1 MYTFI
6 SMLLLFYDILSFLLF
21 SRNLHEH
28 HFRSFNEKVVEG
40 IGAAH
45 VDLFVVL
52 RPLNQ
57 GSACSTAHAMWKNI
71 VQCVESSVVTSVSE
85 RSAAPPAGVSRLI
98 PASPPFSRQWLSS
111 GGWNDFENT
120 SAGYPSGFY
129 QWQPLQ
135 LAFMLMLAHER
146 VLMNRYS
153 WIVRWRTDASV
164 PSVFPSAAD
173 WSVSLSIDKA
183 YIVRTM
189 KQLIETC

>member
-1 MYTFI
+1 
-6 SMLLLFYDILSFLLF
+6 MLLRLCRRLSFLLL

-28 HFRSFNEKVVEG
+28 HFSSFNEKVVEG

-57 GSACSTAHAMWKNI
+57 GSACSTAYSMWKNI
-71 VQCVESSVVTSVSE
+71 VQCVESSVITSVRE
-85 RSAAPPAGVSRLI
+85 RSTAPPVGVSRPL
-98 PASPPFSRQWLSS
+98 PALPPYSRQWLSS

-164 PSVFPSAAD
+164 TSVFPAAAD
-173 WSVSLSIDKA
+173 WNASLSSDKA
-183 YIVRTM
+183 YIVRT
-189 KQLIETC
+189 IETLD